1 MNAFDTGRACALA
14 VSGGRE
20 LARHAARF
28 GDLFPAAAFDA
39 GLYTSLGLAS
49 AFGSPW
55 ATAAELRAINRASLL
70 VFAADRL
77 IDHEAGTREE
87 VAALVADCL
96 SPAPAAPAGAF
107 AADLRATLGT
117 TPELEA
123 AWRDQLGRMLTA
135 MAREWEWSRADRP
148 PAVEEYLA
156 NAGSCGAYFVA
167 VSHWIATGQV
177 GVPDSLELLR
187 PAGEAV
193 QRYLRLLNDLATH
206 HREKAYGDLNAFTLG
221 MTHDEVTGRMA
232 ALAREAHALIGP
244 LRDAHP
250 RPASYLTWQLDYSA
264 GFYGLSDFWATT

>member
-14 VSGGRE
+14 VTGGRE

-28 GDLFPAAAFDA
+28 GELFPAAAFDA

-55 ATAAELRAINRASLL
+55 ATAGELRAINRASLL

-96 SPAPAAPAGAF
+96 SDAPGGPAGAF
-107 AADLRATLGT
+107 AADLRTTLDT
-117 TPELEA
+117 TPDLGS
-123 AWRDQLGRMLTA
+123 AWHDQLGRMLTA
-135 MAREWEWSRADRP
+135 MAREWEWSRAGRP

-177 GVPDSLELLR
+177 TSPAAVELLR

-221 MTHDEVTGRMA
+221 LTRDEVTGRMA
-232 ALAREAHALIGP
+232 ELAREARTLIEP
-244 LRDAHP
+244 LRDGHP
-250 RPASYLTWQLDYSA
+250 RPAAYLTWQLDYSA